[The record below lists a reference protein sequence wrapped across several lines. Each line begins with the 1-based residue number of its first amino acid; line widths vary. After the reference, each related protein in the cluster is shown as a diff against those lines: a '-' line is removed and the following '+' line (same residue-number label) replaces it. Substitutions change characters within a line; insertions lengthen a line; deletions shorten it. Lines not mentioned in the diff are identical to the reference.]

1 MIFVG
6 LKFRS
11 FFDDDR
17 WDWETELSLM
27 SSFSLDENWLL
38 D

>member
-11 FFDDDR
+11 FFDDDL